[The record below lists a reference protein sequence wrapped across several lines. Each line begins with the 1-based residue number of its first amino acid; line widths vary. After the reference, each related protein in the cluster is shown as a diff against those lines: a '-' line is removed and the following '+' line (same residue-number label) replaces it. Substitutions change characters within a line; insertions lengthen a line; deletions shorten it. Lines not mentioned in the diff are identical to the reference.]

1 MSYYPER
8 DISFR
13 DKVKVVSHYQVM
25 LIKEELKDATGIET
39 SNLAAK
45 SNFIALKA
53 KVDRLDINKLVN
65 IPTSLKK

>member
-1 MSYYPER
+1 
-8 DISFR
+8 
-13 DKVKVVSHYQVM
+13 M